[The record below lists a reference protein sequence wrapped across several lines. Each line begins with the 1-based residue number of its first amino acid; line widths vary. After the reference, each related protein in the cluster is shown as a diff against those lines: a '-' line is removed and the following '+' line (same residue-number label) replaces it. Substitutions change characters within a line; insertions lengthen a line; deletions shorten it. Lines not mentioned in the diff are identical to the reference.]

1 MSEHPSKTKLIDAAI
16 DLVRT
21 KGYAA
26 TRVDEVCTA
35 AGVTKGSFFH
45 HFATKDELGLA
56 AAEAWRQ
63 RADGL
68 FTDLTPERHPDP
80 LDRLLAYLDLRRAI
94 ISDDL
99 VEWSCYGGTMIQE
112 LHHTQPALRDACQQG
127 IDDHAAVLAPMIQ
140 AALDRHRVAASWT
153 ADSLARHILAVVQ
166 GSIILAK
173 GAGQADV
180 ARDCIDHLRRYVEQ
194 IFDRR
199 GASS

>member
-26 TRVDEVCTA
+26 TRVDEVCAA

-45 HFATKDELGLA
+45 HFATKDDLGLA

-63 RADGL
+63 RAAGL
-68 FTDLTPERHPDP
+68 FAELTPERHPDP
-80 LDRLLAYLDLRRAI
+80 LARLLAYLDLRRAMI
-94 ISDDL
+94 TDDL

-112 LHHTQPALRDACQQG
+112 LHQTQPALRDACQQG
-127 IDDHAAVLAPMIQ
+127 MDDHAAVLAPMI
-140 AALDRHRVAASWT
+140 AAAMDRHRIVASWT
-153 ADSLARHILAVVQ
+153 ADSLARHVLAVIQ

-173 GAGQADV
+173 GAGRADV

>member
-1 MSEHPSKTKLIDAAI
+1 MSEHPSKTRLIDAAI

-26 TRVDEVCTA
+26 TRIDEVCTA

-56 AAEAWRQ
+56 AAEAWHT
-63 RADGL
+63 RAAGL
-68 FTDLTPERHPDP
+68 FAGLTPETHPDP
-80 LDRLLAYLDLRRAI
+80 LDRLLAYLDLRRTM

-112 LHHTQPALRDACQQG
+112 LHQTQPVLRDACQQG
-127 IDDHAAVLAPMIQ
+127 MDDHAAVLAPMIQ
-140 AALDRHRVAASWT
+140 EALARHRVAAAWT
-153 ADSLARHILAVVQ
+153 ADSLARHILAVIQ

-180 ARDCIDHLRRYVEQ
+180 ARDCLDHLRRYVEL

-199 GASS
+199 GTLP

>member
-26 TRVDEVCTA
+26 TRVDEVCAA

-45 HFATKDELGLA
+45 HFATKDDLGLA

-63 RADGL
+63 RAAGL
-68 FTDLTPERHPDP
+68 FTELTPERHPDP
-80 LDRLLAYLDLRRAI
+80 LARLLAYLDLRRAMI
-94 ISDDL
+94 TDDL

-112 LHHTQPALRDACQQG
+112 LHQTQPALRDACQQG
-127 IDDHAAVLAPMIQ
+127 MDDHAAVLAPMI
-140 AALDRHRVAASWT
+140 AAAMDRHRIVASWT
-153 ADSLARHILAVVQ
+153 ADSLARHVLAVIQ

-173 GAGQADV
+173 GAGRADV